1 MDREQLLGKLNKEQ
15 QRAVSA
21 PRGNILV
28 LAGAGSGKT
37 RILVHRIAWLLSQE
51 NVDTHNILAVT
62 FTNKAANEMRK
73 RISAL
78 LREPMADMWV
88 GTFHG
93 LANRMLRIYHEAAG
107 LANDF
112 QILDSDDQKR
122 LIKRML
128 KEANVSEKIVRPASL
143 QGFINR
149 NKDAGIRAATAQQR
163 ADTFNNQ
170 RLAGLYQEYETACE
184 RAQVVDFA
192 ELLLRA
198 YELLDNAEVLAR
210 LQGRFAEI
218 LVDEFQDTNTIQ
230 YAWLR
235 KICGAHNHIMAVG
248 DDDQS
253 IYGWRGAQ
261 IANIQA
267 FSREMPDAVTI
278 RSEQNYRSTDTI
290 LQAANSL
297 IKNNNNRLGKNLWT
311 EYGLGEAITHYH
323 AFNAQDEARY
333 LVQALLSSCERND
346 WRLDDCAILYRSN
359 AQSRILEE
367 ELRHHNV
374 PYRIYGGQRFFER
387 LEIKNTLAYAR
398 LMTNNQDDSAFERVI
413 NTPPRG
419 LGDRSIAEI
428 RGHARTQEISLWDAA
443 ERICR
448 AGTGRMEQNLQAF
461 LNLIQELRALCQSL
475 TLAESMSAISEHSG
489 LIAMYAKQSDGRHEA
504 REENLAELASA
515 ASQFLIPDGSD
526 GMAEFLQH
534 VALDSGDQGE
544 DNRASVQLMTL
555 HSAKGLEFP
564 WVAIAGFE
572 EGLLPHANSQKE
584 EHLVE
589 EERRLA
595 YVGITRAMRKLV
607 LSDSETRVLGGQSQL
622 CRVSRFFWEIPK
634 ELIDAVNKSWD
645 QSNRP
650 QYANMGGRAQQSSW
664 QQNQSSSFATS
675 NIQSNDFTVSQSP
688 TTSSP
693 QAKFSLGQS
702 VRHAVFGS
710 GIVED
715 YEQNGGDDDRVLVAF
730 EQRGRKWLLVEFAN
744 LQRVH

>member
-1 MDREQLLGKLNKEQ
+1 MDKEQLLAKLNKEQ

-51 NVDTHNILAVT
+51 SVDTRNILAVT

-78 LREPMADMWV
+78 LRAPTADMWV

-93 LANRMLRIYHEAAG
+93 LANRMLRIFHEAAG
-107 LANDF
+107 LAQDF

-128 KEANVSEKIVRPASL
+128 KDANVSEKYVRPASL

-149 NKDAGIRAATAQQR
+149 NKDAGIRAAAAQQR
-163 ADTFNNQ
+163 AESFQ
-170 RLAGLYQEYETACE
+170 SQQLASLYQTYETACE

-210 LQGRFAEI
+210 LQGRFTEI

-398 LMTNNQDDSAFERVI
+398 LMVNNQDDSAFERVV

-419 LGDRSIAEI
+419 LGDRSLTEL
-428 RGHARTQEISLWDAA
+428 RGQARTQEISLWDAA

-448 AGTGRMEQNLQAF
+448 AGAGRMEQNLQAF

-475 TLAESMSAISEHSG
+475 TLSESMSVISEHSG
-489 LIAMYAKQSDGRHEA
+489 LIAMYAKQSDGRKEA

-515 ASQFLIPDGSD
+515 ASQFPIPDGSD

-607 LSDSETRVLGGQSQL
+607 LSDSETRVLGGQAQL

-634 ELIDAVNKSWD
+634 ELVDPVNKSWD
-645 QSNRP
+645 QSNRA
-650 QYANMGGRAQQSSW
+650 QYANSVRHTQQPRPA
-664 QQNQSSSFATS
+664 SSSGDFAASSTQG
-675 NIQSNDFTVSQSP
+675 NAFAAFQSNAAANTAQP
-688 TTSSP
+688 
-693 QAKFSLGQS
+693 KFSLGES
-702 VRHAVFGS
+702 VYHTVFGT

-715 YEQNGGDDDRVLVAF
+715 YEQNSGDDRVLVAF

-744 LQRVH
+744 LQRAN

>member
-1 MDREQLLGKLNKEQ
+1 MDREQLLAKLNKEQ

-51 NVDTHNILAVT
+51 NVDTRNILAVT

-73 RISAL
+73 RISSL
-78 LREPMADMWV
+78 LRAPLADMWV

-93 LANRMLRIYHEAAG
+93 LANRMLRIFHEAAG
-107 LANDF
+107 LAQDF

-128 KEANVSEKIVRPASL
+128 KEANVSEKYVRPANL

-149 NKDAGIRAATAQQR
+149 NKDAGIRAAAAQQR
-163 ADTFNNQ
+163 ADNFQ
-170 RLAGLYQEYETACE
+170 SQQLASLYQTYETACE

-198 YELLDNAEVLAR
+198 YELLDDPEIRAK

-235 KICGAHNHIMAVG
+235 KICGADNHIMAVG

-367 ELRHHNV
+367 ELRHRSSAH
-374 PYRIYGGQRFFER
+374 PGDFALGRRRAHLPRWHWAHGAEPAS
-387 LEIKNTLAYAR
+387 LLASDSRAAR
-398 LMTNNQDDSAFERVI
+398 AL
-413 NTPPRG
+413 P
-419 LGDRSIAEI
+419 IA
-428 RGHARTQEISLWDAA
+428 DAIG
-443 ERICR
+443 EH
-448 AGTGRMEQNLQAF
+448 GRD
-461 LNLIQELRALCQSL
+461 LRAQRAASDVRQ
-475 TLAESMSAISEHSG
+475 AKRRSPRSSGGKPGRISQRRQPIPDPRRQRWH
-489 LIAMYAKQSDGRHEA
+489 GRI
-504 REENLAELASA
+504 SA
-515 ASQFLIPDGSD
+515 A
-526 GMAEFLQH
+526 
-534 VALDSGDQGE
+534 
-544 DNRASVQLMTL
+544 
-555 HSAKGLEFP
+555 
-564 WVAIAGFE
+564 
-572 EGLLPHANSQKE
+572 
-584 EHLVE
+584 
-589 EERRLA
+589 RRP
-595 YVGITRAMRKLV
+595 R
-607 LSDSETRVLGGQSQL
+607 
-622 CRVSRFFWEIPK
+622 
-634 ELIDAVNKSWD
+634 
-645 QSNRP
+645 
-650 QYANMGGRAQQSSW
+650 
-664 QQNQSSSFATS
+664 
-675 NIQSNDFTVSQSP
+675 
-688 TTSSP
+688 
-693 QAKFSLGQS
+693 
-702 VRHAVFGS
+702 
-710 GIVED
+710 
-715 YEQNGGDDDRVLVAF
+715 
-730 EQRGRKWLLVEFAN
+730 
-744 LQRVH
+744 

>member
-1 MDREQLLGKLNKEQ
+1 MDREQLLAKLNKEQ

-51 NVDTHNILAVT
+51 SVDTRNILAVT

-73 RISAL
+73 RISSL
-78 LREPMADMWV
+78 LRAPLADMWV

-93 LANRMLRIYHEAAG
+93 LANRMLRIFHEAAG
-107 LANDF
+107 LAQDF

-128 KEANVSEKIVRPASL
+128 KEANVSEKTVRPASL

-149 NKDAGIRAATAQQR
+149 NKDAGIRAAAAQQR
-163 ADTFNNQ
+163 ADTFYNQ
-170 RLAGLYQEYETACE
+170 RLAGLYQEYEVACE

-198 YELLDNAEVLAR
+198 YELLDEPEVLAR
-210 LQGRFAEI
+210 LQGRFTEI

-398 LMTNNQDDSAFERVI
+398 LMVNNQDDSAFERVV
-413 NTPPRG
+413 THTAARPWRPELDGDSRSSAHPGDFALGRRRAHLPRWHWAHG
-419 LGDRSIAEI
+419 AEPESLLASDSRAARALPIA
-428 RGHARTQEISLWDAA
+428 DAIGEH
-443 ERICR
+443 ERH
-448 AGTGRMEQNLQAF
+448 
-461 LNLIQELRALCQSL
+461 LRAQRAASDVRQ
-475 TLAESMSAISEHSG
+475 AKRRSPRSSG
-489 LIAMYAKQSDGRHEA
+489 GKPGRIGERRQPIPDPRRQRWHG
-504 REENLAELASA
+504 RISA
-515 ASQFLIPDGSD
+515 A
-526 GMAEFLQH
+526 
-534 VALDSGDQGE
+534 
-544 DNRASVQLMTL
+544 
-555 HSAKGLEFP
+555 
-564 WVAIAGFE
+564 
-572 EGLLPHANSQKE
+572 
-584 EHLVE
+584 
-589 EERRLA
+589 RRP
-595 YVGITRAMRKLV
+595 R
-607 LSDSETRVLGGQSQL
+607 
-622 CRVSRFFWEIPK
+622 
-634 ELIDAVNKSWD
+634 
-645 QSNRP
+645 
-650 QYANMGGRAQQSSW
+650 
-664 QQNQSSSFATS
+664 
-675 NIQSNDFTVSQSP
+675 
-688 TTSSP
+688 
-693 QAKFSLGQS
+693 
-702 VRHAVFGS
+702 
-710 GIVED
+710 
-715 YEQNGGDDDRVLVAF
+715 
-730 EQRGRKWLLVEFAN
+730 
-744 LQRVH
+744 

>member
-1 MDREQLLGKLNKEQ
+1 
-15 QRAVSA
+15 
-21 PRGNILV
+21 
-28 LAGAGSGKT
+28 
-37 RILVHRIAWLLSQE
+37 
-51 NVDTHNILAVT
+51 
-62 FTNKAANEMRK
+62 MRK

-128 KEANVSEKIVRPASL
+128 KEANVSEKNRPAPRACKASSTATKTPASA
-143 QGFINR
+143 QRRR
-149 NKDAGIRAATAQQR
+149 NNAPIRLIISAWQVYTKSMRRR
-163 ADTFNNQ
+163 ASAPKWST
-170 RLAGLYQEYETACE
+170 LPSSCCE
-184 RAQVVDFA
+184 LTNFWITPRS
-192 ELLLRA
+192 
-198 YELLDNAEVLAR
+198 LAR

-419 LGDRSIAEI
+419 LVTGASPRFAATRAPKRYRS
-428 RGHARTQEISLWDAA
+428 
-443 ERICR
+443 
-448 AGTGRMEQNLQAF
+448 GTPP
-461 LNLIQELRALCQSL
+461 S
-475 TLAESMSAISEHSG
+475 
-489 LIAMYAKQSDGRHEA
+489 
-504 REENLAELASA
+504 
-515 ASQFLIPDGSD
+515 
-526 GMAEFLQH
+526 
-534 VALDSGDQGE
+534 
-544 DNRASVQLMTL
+544 ASV
-555 HSAKGLEFP
+555 GL
-564 WVAIAGFE
+564 
-572 EGLLPHANSQKE
+572 GLDAW
-584 EHLVE
+584 
-589 EERRLA
+589 
-595 YVGITRAMRKLV
+595 
-607 LSDSETRVLGGQSQL
+607 
-622 CRVSRFFWEIPK
+622 SRTCKP
-634 ELIDAVNKSWD
+634 S
-645 QSNRP
+645 
-650 QYANMGGRAQQSSW
+650 
-664 QQNQSSSFATS
+664 
-675 NIQSNDFTVSQSP
+675 
-688 TTSSP
+688 
-693 QAKFSLGQS
+693 
-702 VRHAVFGS
+702 
-710 GIVED
+710 
-715 YEQNGGDDDRVLVAF
+715 
-730 EQRGRKWLLVEFAN
+730 
-744 LQRVH
+744 